1 MRGSYTRV
9 AIVAPAA
16 MLILVGVASVAFSL
30 GASSG
35 SAPNARFAQ
44 STSAPGNPRSPGA
57 PGNPRSPGAPGN
69 PRSPGAPGNPRPG
82 PIAPVSGTV
91 AGKTTTSIVQRTTA
105 GKMVTVNVSSA
116 TRYLVSGMSN
126 ATLANIAVRSRVSV
140 QGTPNADGS
149 INATIV
155 STVGTGRGFRGGR
168 RGSSTP
174 SPSAAP
180 SGASV

>member
-69 PRSPGAPGNPRPG
+69 PRPG

-91 AGKTTTSIVQRTTA
+91 ACKTTTSIVLRTTA

>member
-69 PRSPGAPGNPRPG
+69 PRPG

-91 AGKTTTSIVQRTTA
+91 AGKTTTSIVLRTTA